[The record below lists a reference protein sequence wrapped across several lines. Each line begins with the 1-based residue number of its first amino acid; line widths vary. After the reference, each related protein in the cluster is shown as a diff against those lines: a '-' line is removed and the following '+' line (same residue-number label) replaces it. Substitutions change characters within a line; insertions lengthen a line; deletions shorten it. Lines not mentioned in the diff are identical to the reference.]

1 MHVLLDDNFVLF
13 FEFAYVLL
21 YKVFSR
27 NTFFIFCNSKY
38 NDTSFIVVFL
48 GISEF
53 GEEKSVPLDG
63 LTEQQIDG
71 KLKELVLQ

>member
-1 MHVLLDDNFVLF
+1 MFYCIKLF
-13 FEFAYVLL
+13 LEAQ
-21 YKVFSR
+21 FS
-27 NTFFIFCNSKY
+27 FSCNLKCY
-38 NDTSFIVVFL
+38 YTSLIVVFL

>member
-1 MHVLLDDNFVLF
+1 MFYCIKL
-13 FEFAYVLL
+13 
-21 YKVFSR
+21 FSR
-27 NTFFIFCNSKY
+27 NTFFTFCNLKCY
-38 NDTSFIVVFL
+38 GTSLIVVFL